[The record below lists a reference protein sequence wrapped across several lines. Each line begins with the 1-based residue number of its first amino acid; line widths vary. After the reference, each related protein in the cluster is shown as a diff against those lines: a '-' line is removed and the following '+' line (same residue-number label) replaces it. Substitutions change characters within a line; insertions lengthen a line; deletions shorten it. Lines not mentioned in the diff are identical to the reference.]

1 MNTQSKMVRVA
12 CTSVALCLAL
22 MIAPA
27 YGAEDKA
34 TVHITLDEAIKMA
47 LKYNEALNALRTT
60 IEQNQHQ
67 ETTANLRPN
76 PGLSASWSPLP
87 LFHPDEG
94 FKNYFKDSSGIDIG
108 LSYTIERGAKRWERL
123 HAAKDAT
130 SVTRSQV
137 SDSERTLVFQVASQF
152 VNVQLAESTL
162 DLARD
167 NLKSFQN
174 AVDIGESKFKSGGM
188 SENDYLKIK
197 LQLLQFQTDFE
208 QAQLDRAQG
217 LSDLRQLLGYEP
229 VPPDYDVAGAF
240 DYLPIAATFDGLLTV
255 AEQNRPDLQAAVKSV
270 VAAKSQLSLAQSNGV
285 QDLTV
290 SADYVRSP
298 LGGDKTANTA
308 AIGISIPLAV
318 FNRNQGEI
326 ARTRVAVTQAEFQEA
341 EVHSQV
347 KTDVR
352 DAYEGLKRNDRI
364 AQYYRSGYLDVS
376 KKSRDISEY
385 AYKRGATSLFD
396 FLDAERSYRATEIGY
411 RQALAAYLLAVEQV
425 RQAMGTRSLP

>member
-1 MNTQSKMVRVA
+1 
-12 CTSVALCLAL
+12 
-22 MIAPA
+22 
-27 YGAEDKA
+27 
-34 TVHITLDEAIKMA
+34 
-47 LKYNEALNALRTT
+47 
-60 IEQNQHQ
+60 
-67 ETTANLRPN
+67 
-76 PGLSASWSPLP
+76 
-87 LFHPDEG
+87 
-94 FKNYFKDSSGIDIG
+94 
-108 LSYTIERGAKRWERL
+108 
-123 HAAKDAT
+123 
-130 SVTRSQV
+130 
-137 SDSERTLVFQVASQF
+137 
-152 VNVQLAESTL
+152 
-162 DLARD
+162 
-167 NLKSFQN
+167 
-174 AVDIGESKFKSGGM
+174 
-188 SENDYLKIK
+188 
-197 LQLLQFQTDFE
+197 
-208 QAQLDRAQG
+208 
-217 LSDLRQLLGYEP
+217 
-229 VPPDYDVAGAF
+229 
-240 DYLPIAATFDGLLTV
+240 
-255 AEQNRPDLQAAVKSV
+255 VKSV
-270 VAAKSQLSLAQSNGV
+270 IAAKSQLSLAQSNGV

-425 RQAMGTRSLP
+425 RQAVGTRALP